1 MDRIVSFEKNFK
13 CLLDFEQIT
22 LLMLQDKNAITDERD
37 RRRFIDKNIEAMSF
51 ASSGNILKI
60 NQISPAD
67 AN

>member
-1 MDRIVSFEKNFK
+1 
-13 CLLDFEQIT
+13 
-22 LLMLQDKNAITDERD
+22 MLQDKNTITDERD